1 MLVVDGLSKVYR
13 TPFGPRI
20 LFQDLNFSLPR
31 GGRLAIL
38 GRNGQGKSTLIKIL
52 GGVTPPTSGQ
62 ANWSM
67 RPSWPLG
74 FAGGFQGSLTGLD
87 NIRFIS
93 RIYDEPVDVVTA
105 RTEEFAQLG
114 GDLAKPVKHYSSGM
128 RARLAFGLSLAI
140 EFDCYLIDEV
150 VAVGDSNFREASQ
163 RELFDRRRDR
173 AFIIAS
179 HDVELIRSTCG
190 QALIV
195 ENGRAKWFDDI
206 ETAIEIYSALGL
218 RGDPAAAPV
227 EPLDRAEIGS

>member
-1 MLVVDGLSKVYR
+1 MLVVEGLSKVYR
-13 TPFGPRI
+13 TQSGPQL
-20 LFQDLNFSLPR
+20 LFQDLSFSLPR

-52 GGVTPPTSGQ
+52 GGVTPQTSGRI
-62 ANWSM
+62 NWSM

-93 RIYDEPVDVVTA
+93 RIYDEPEDRVTA

-114 GDLAKPVKHYSSGM
+114 DDLAKPVKHYSSGM

-163 RELFDRRRDR
+163 RELFDRRQDR

-179 HDVELIRSTCG
+179 HDVELIRATCG

-195 ENGRAKWFDDI
+195 ENGLVKWFDDV
-206 ETAIEIYSALGL
+206 ETAIEIYNALGL
-218 RGDPAAAPV
+218 RGDSSAEPIA
-227 EPLDRAEIGS
+227 PLDRLEIGP